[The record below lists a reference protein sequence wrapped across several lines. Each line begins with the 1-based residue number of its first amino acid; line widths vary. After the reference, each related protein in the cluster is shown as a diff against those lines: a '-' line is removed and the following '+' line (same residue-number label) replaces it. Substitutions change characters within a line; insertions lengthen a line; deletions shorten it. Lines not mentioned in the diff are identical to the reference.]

1 MTTEYMWGKTALIT
15 GATSGLGKATAL
27 ALARMGAQVVIVG
40 RNPAKTE
47 TTRKEIEAASSNRT
61 IQMLVADLSSMQEVA
76 RLAEDIKNQ
85 LPRLDVLINNAG
97 AMYSHRRE
105 TVDGYEATFALN
117 HLSVFLLTNLL
128 LEKLRAAP
136 AARIV
141 NITSSSHTMVGKIR
155 FDDLHL
161 KHANYLG
168 GFPSYGLSKLMN
180 IMFTYEL
187 ARRLEGS
194 SATVNCV
201 HPGTVNT
208 GIYRQNRGWMRA
220 IQDVVFRFGSTAEDG
235 AKPIV
240 YLASAPE
247 LERVSGRYFDHFKPA
262 RSSSASNDEAAQKR
276 LWQVS
281 ERLTGLAP
289 DGRGWR
295 GLAEEPAAVTAG

>member
-1 MTTEYMWGKTALIT
+1 MTSEYMQGKTVLIT
-15 GATSGLGKATAL
+15 GATNGLGKATAL
-27 ALARMGAQVVIVG
+27 ALAKVGAQVVIVG
-40 RNPAKTE
+40 RNPHKTE
-47 TTRKEIEAASSNRT
+47 AVLKEIEAASGNRT
-61 IQMLVADLSSMQEVA
+61 IKMFIADLSSMREVA
-76 RLAEDIKNQ
+76 RLAEDVKSR
-85 LPRLDVLINNAG
+85 LARLDVLINNAG

-105 TVDGYEATFALN
+105 TADGFEATFALN

-155 FDDLHL
+155 FDDLHFRQT
-161 KHANYLG
+161 NYLG
-168 GFPSYGLSKLMN
+168 GFPPYGLSKLMN

-194 SATVNCV
+194 SVTVNCV

-220 IQDVVFRFGSTAEDG
+220 IQDVVFSFGSVPEDG

-240 YLASAPE
+240 HLASSPE
-247 LERVSGRYFDHFKPA
+247 LERVSGRYFDHYKPA
-262 RSSSASNDEAAQKR
+262 RSSSASYDEAAQRR
-276 LWQVS
+276 LWQIS
-281 ERLTGLAP
+281 EQLTGLAP
-289 DGRGWR
+289 DGRGWI
-295 GLAEEPAAVTAG
+295 GLAEEPAPVTAG